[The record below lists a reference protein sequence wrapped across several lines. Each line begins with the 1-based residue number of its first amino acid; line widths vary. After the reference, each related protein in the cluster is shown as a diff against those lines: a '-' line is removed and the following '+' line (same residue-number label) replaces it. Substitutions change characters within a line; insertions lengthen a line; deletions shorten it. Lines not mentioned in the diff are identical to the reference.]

1 MKWTQVPAPMLAQR
15 TFGMDLFDMTFAFQY
30 FNYKTDQKTKE
41 SLSKIRLDPRRDE
54 NGKQTT

>member
-1 MKWTQVPAPMLAQR
+1 
-15 TFGMDLFDMTFAFQY
+15 MDLFDMTFAFQY